1 MNVSPATEKYLR
13 EIRIPIR
20 LGCVTESGWPMTV
33 PLWYLYEDGKLYC
46 ATQESSKV
54 VAYLRHEPRCAFE
67 VSADEPPYC
76 GVRGQAVATIDEKS
90 GAEVLER
97 LLRRYLG
104 GTNNQLA
111 ETLLAK
117 RESEVAIVLEPANMF
132 TWDFTD
138 RMQDVL
144 VEPSAEKLCPT

>member
-20 LGCVTESGWPMTV
+20 LACVTESDWPMTV
-33 PLWYLYEDGKLYC
+33 SLWYLYEDGKLYC
-46 ATQESSKV
+46 ATQASSKI

-76 GVRGQAVATIDEKS
+76 GVRGQAMATIDEKS
-90 GAEVLER
+90 GADLLER